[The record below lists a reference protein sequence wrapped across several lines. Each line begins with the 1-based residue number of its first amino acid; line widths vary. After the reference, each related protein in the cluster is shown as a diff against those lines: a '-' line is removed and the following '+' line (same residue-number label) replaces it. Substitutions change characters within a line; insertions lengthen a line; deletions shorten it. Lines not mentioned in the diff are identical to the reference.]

1 MDMKISGIQKL
12 TLLDFPGRMACTVFL
27 SGCNMRCPFCHNSDL
42 VFGKVPYVSCDELFS
57 LLEKRRGVLDGVCIT
72 GGEPLLYEKT
82 EELIKE
88 IKSRGFLVK
97 LDTNGTNPE
106 RLERLLNNNL
116 LDYVAMDIK
125 SSPDGY
131 AKATGVENFDMTPVL
146 RSIEL
151 LKNGKI
157 DYEFRTTA
165 VKQLHGEK
173 EFRGIGELI
182 KGADKFF
189 IQKFK
194 DSGNILGHF
203 TGEMLF
209 MDPPSDDEIKL
220 FADIASRYVSFV
232 GVRG

>member
-1 MDMKISGIQKL
+1 MNFI
-12 TLLDFPGRMACTVFL
+12 A
-27 SGCNMRCPFCHNSDL
+27 
-42 VFGKVPYVSCDELFS
+42 KVKAIGYA
-57 LLEKRRGVLDGVCIT
+57 
-72 GGEPLLYEKT
+72 
-82 EELIKE
+82 
-88 IKSRGFLVK
+88 VK
-97 LDTNGTNPE
+97 LDTNGTFPE
-106 RLERLLNNNL
+106 KLISLVDKGLV
-116 LDYVAMDIK
+116 DYVAMDIK

-131 AKATGVENFDMTPVL
+131 AKATGVENFDMTPVY

-182 KGADKFF
+182 NGADKFF

>member
-1 MDMKISGIQKL
+1 MKISGLQKL
-12 TLLDFPGRMACTVFL
+12 TLLDFPGRTACTVFL

-42 VFGKVPYVSCDELFS
+42 VFGKAPQISSDELYS

-72 GGEPLLYEKT
+72 GGEPLLYENT
-82 EELIKE
+82 EELIRV

-97 LDTNGTNPE
+97 LDTNGTKPE
-106 RLERLLNNNL
+106 RLEKLLNNKL

-125 SSPDGY
+125 SSPEGY
-131 AKATGVENFDMTPVL
+131 ANAVGIENFDMTPIR
-146 RSIEL
+146 RSIDL
-151 LKNGKI
+151 LKNSGI
-157 DYEFRTTA
+157 EYEFRTTA

-173 EFRGIGELI
+173 EFKGIADLV

-189 IQKFK
+189 IQRFK

-209 MDPPSDDEIKL
+209 MDPPGEEDIRLFSDIVSEV
-220 FADIASRYVSFV
+220 VSFV
-232 GVRG
+232 GIRG